1 MPLKARFPVKKIVK
15 ATVGRTV
22 APNRTAVQT
31 RRMLVER
38 KMKTIIRPGKAK
50 VVSVKSEPYALG
62 KGQWN
67 RRASK

>member
-1 MPLKARFPVKKIVK
+1 MPMKARFPVRK
-15 ATVGRTV
+15 APKPTVGNTV

-50 VVSVKSEPYALG
+50 VFTVKSEPYALG